1 MSYINDP
8 REMAIR
14 PESGVTLEQDNR
26 IETMYHWG
34 AMVIDLCDLPV
45 SEYMKPM
52 TVIGLGG
59 GGETPDTGTTPSAV
73 EEIKIWLTVLKNG
86 NEISDDVVLGAG
98 ESGTTI
104 WTARWQWTGSFPNTI
119 QVAAIIVTDKGEHLV
134 SMNLKDNEEKKAEK
148 EITEANNDGSEI
160 LQSYKSYGVGSVDA
174 PVESV
179 TNSTYEEKIDNTDY
193 KYEISTEESIIYL
206 SLKVNINGSIVYSN
220 DKMKYGQVI
229 DLSTIETEKEG
240 YTFIGWF
247 DEKGVEFKN
256 GDKMPA
262 KDLNLK
268 GKYEAKKCVVTFVF
282 DYGTGVIEEV
292 SSTTVSYGTKVSKF
306 PSTSKTGYNFLKWE
320 PTTSTV
326 VTDDMTFTA
335 KFEPIEYTITW
346 SGYSDGVRT
355 EVKYYGDVIV
365 EPEEIPYKEGYTF
378 NGWDKTFP
386 LTVEGKIKNIKI
398 TAKFTINKYNLDYF
412 IVIDGN
418 DGNPLSS
425 TSLTY
430 GYTLPSKS
438 KPAEKGYTFTDWVR
452 YNEETN
458 EIYTGKTMPA
468 FNLKVRSERTPNVYV
483 LAYYD
488 NNILIKEV
496 EYYYGQTIV
505 PYSYSKEGW
514 NIVEYWDDLPE
525 TMPYYNVSAHCTSII
540 NQYEV
545 IFKTNDDEVIAIAY
559 PDYGTLISDIL
570 PKIEGKT
577 YVVSDDVLN
586 STVPAGNMVIYGD
599 LIVNDY
605 EVTFI
610 IDGNEEKVVK
620 LPYESSVDNYVND
633 NFIEKEGYTLNYEP
647 MNVTVP
653 SNNDLVVNIT
663 YVLNKW
669 VLTYET
675 FGGDDN
681 DISGEMTVEYGTKIL
696 SALSGLSAT
705 TIEGYNFDGWF
716 DGDVKIDENT
726 TMPDNNL
733 YVHGNYNVITYVVV
747 VKDGDF
753 NFEKEYRHGTLL
765 SEVLSEKEIVEHIEA
780 LSAAGSTGIFK
791 LDGED
796 VDNSMEIKSNLEIQI
811 ERIPNEYVLTF
822 TNGNDVISSALI
834 PFGSVIVYPE
844 MSGYTE
850 NGVEY
855 IFIWDNNSYNGK
867 QMPNKNLTI
876 NGKYQEKA
884 EAPIYFGSYVIPT
897 SAYSDDNISK
907 YYDESQ
913 LNTSYYDS
921 IKAAECVGDGNL
933 IIIFMPGYE
942 PFANLSDREAGREA
956 KKYYQLPVFIVP
968 IDVVN
973 KYNINVIDIAG
984 DQWPNFITD
993 EATLTINGNN
1003 YYFYSRKPN
1012 ATLTPGKYDNSDLK
1026 VTLKLTEK

>member
-34 AMVIDLCDLPV
+34 AMVTDLCDLPV

-52 TVIGLGG
+52 TVIVLGS
-59 GGETPDTGTTPSAV
+59 GEGQWPSPDTGTTPSTV
-73 EEIKIWLTVLKNG
+73 EEVKIWLTVLKNG
-86 NEISDDVVLGAG
+86 NEISDEVVLGAG
-98 ESGTTI
+98 ESGTTV

-134 SMNLKDNEEKKAEK
+134 SMNLKDNEDKKAEK
-148 EITEANNDGSEI
+148 EIIEANNDGSEI

-179 TNSTYEEKIDNTDY
+179 TNSTYEEKIDNTNY

-206 SLKVNINGSIVYSN
+206 SLKVNISGSIVYSN
-220 DKMKYGQVI
+220 DEMKYGQVI

-262 KDLNLK
+262 KDLNLI
-268 GKYEAKKCVVTFVF
+268 GKYEAKKCIVTFVF

-292 SSTTVSYGTKVSKF
+292 SSATVSYGTKVSKF
-306 PSTSKTGYNFLKWE
+306 PSTSKTGYKFLNWE
-320 PTTSTV
+320 PATSTV
-326 VTDDMTFTA
+326 VTDDITFTA

-355 EVKYYGDVIV
+355 EVKYYGDVIE
-365 EPEEIPYKEGYTF
+365 EPEEIPYKEGYSF

-386 LTVEGKIKNIKI
+386 LTVKGNIKI
-398 TAKFTINKYNLDYF
+398 TANFTINKYRIDYF
-412 IVIDGN
+412 IMINGDEGEPV
-418 DGNPLSS
+418 SS
-425 TSLTY
+425 MTLNYNSTITAKKIPSLT
-430 GYTLPSKS
+430 
-438 KPAEKGYTFTDWVR
+438 GYTFTEWVG
-452 YNEETN
+452 YNADTN
-458 EIYTGKTMPA
+458 EPFDGAKMPA
-468 FNLKVRSERTPNVYV
+468 FNVKYVSTRTPNTYY
-483 LAYYD
+483 LSYYD
-488 NNILIKEV
+488 NGEHIITHDYEYKELI
-496 EYYYGQTIV
+496 I
-505 PYSYSKEGW
+505 PYTYEKIGWTVSK
-514 NIVEYWDDLPE
+514 WDNLPE
-525 TMPYYNVSAHCTSII
+525 TMPYHNVSAHCTSTI

-545 IFKTNDDEVIAIAY
+545 IFKTNDDEVINIAY
-559 PDYGTLISDIL
+559 PDYGTPIVDIL

-577 YVVSDDVLN
+577 YVVSDDVLKG
-586 STVPAGNMVIYGD
+586 TVLAEDMVIYGD

-610 IDGNEEKVVK
+610 VNGNEEKVVK
-620 LPYESSVDNYVND
+620 LPYESSVDNYVVD
-633 NFIEKEGYTLNYEP
+633 NFIPGEGYSMEYSPKNII
-647 MNVTVP
+647 VP
-653 SNNDLVVNIT
+653 ANNDLVVNIT

-669 VLTYET
+669 TLTYET

-681 DISGEMTVEYGTKIL
+681 DISGEMKVEYGTKIL
-696 SALSGLSAT
+696 SVLPET

-716 DGDVKIDENT
+716 DDDVKIDENT
-726 TMPDNNL
+726 TMPDNDL
-733 YVHGNYNVITYVVV
+733 YVHGNYNVITYIVV

-780 LSAAGSTGIFK
+780 LSAVGYTGIFK
-791 LDGED
+791 LNGED

-822 TNGNDVISSALI
+822 TNGGNVISSALT
-834 PFGSVIVYPE
+834 PFDSDIVYPE

-855 IFIWDNNSYNGK
+855 IFIWDDNSYNGGK
-867 QMPNKNLTI
+867 MPNRNLTI

-913 LNTSYYDS
+913 LNTPYYDS
-921 IKAAECVGDGNL
+921 IMAEECVGNGSL

-942 PFANLSDREAGREA
+942 PFANLSDRNAVKEA
-956 KKYYQLPVFIVP
+956 KNYYQPPVFIVP
-968 IDVVN
+968 INVVE
-973 KYNINVIDIAG
+973 KYNINVIDGVGG

-993 EATLTINGNN
+993 KATLTINGND
-1003 YYFYSRKPN
+1003 YYFYSRIPN
-1012 ATLTPGKYDNSDLK
+1012 DTLTPGKYDNSDLK